1 MKRQK
6 DNFDFYQRT
15 STEIFD
21 TFFVEKKSIDKK
33 SSYIVNG
40 HFRLILCQVVK
51 MNNAQFPRNL
61 FKQKKKFDFNHR
73 T

>member
-1 MKRQK
+1 MKKQK
-6 DNFDFYQRT
+6 DNFDFDQRT

-21 TFFVEKKSIDKK
+21 IFLRKKSIDRK
-33 SSYIVNG
+33 SSCSVNG

-51 MNNAQFPRNL
+51 MNNATFTRNL
-61 FKQKKKFDFNHR
+61 FKQKDEFDFNHR